1 MYHNVKGN
9 REGADVLFIHE
20 CMTPLILL
28 MLRLMVVLDL
38 RMHYNNT
45 MNQEWNVISQKKL
58 VDSPWYKLN
67 IETVRLPSGKVLDDY
82 YVREGMN
89 AVLIVPRTHEGKFL
103 LVRQYKH
110 GAQQSVIEFP
120 AGKIDAGESA
130 LIAAKRELYEETGGT
145 SSLFV
150 EGPTFFEDPTNSRVK
165 IAIVFADNVT
175 IKHRQH
181 LDDNED
187 IEVMHVTPD
196 ELRGMLMNGELS
208 VAASV
213 AAGWMAL
220 EGGDNMKR
228 HKSGTVNQV
237 LKKEN

>member
-1 MYHNVKGN
+1 MICSDCECVN
-9 REGADVLFIHE
+9 VLFIHR

-28 MLRLMVVLDL
+28 MLQLMVVLDL
-38 RMHYNNT
+38 KIHYNNT

-67 IETVRLPSGKVLDDY
+67 IETVRLSSGKVLDDY

-181 LDDNED
+181 LDDSED
-187 IEVMHVTPD
+187 IEVIQLTTD
-196 ELRGMLMNGELS
+196 ELRTMLMNNELS

-213 AAGWMAL
+213 AAGWIAL
-220 EGGDNMKR
+220 ER
-228 HKSGTVNQV
+228 RW
-237 LKKEN
+237 

>member
-120 AGKIDAGESA
+120 AGKIDAGEAA

-181 LDDNED
+181 LDDTED
-187 IEVMHVTPD
+187 IEVIQLTPD
-196 ELRGMLMNGELS
+196 GLRTMLMNNELS

-213 AAGWMAL
+213 AAGWIAL
-220 EGGDNMKR
+220 EGR
-228 HKSGTVNQV
+228 W
-237 LKKEN
+237 

>member
-1 MYHNVKGN
+1 MYHNLKGN
-9 REGADVLFIHE
+9 CECANVLFIHE
-20 CMTPLILL
+20 CMTPFILL
-28 MLRLMVVLDL
+28 MLQLMVVLGL
-38 RMHYNNT
+38 RMHYNST
-45 MNQEWNVISQKKL
+45 MNRDWSIIDRKKL

-130 LIAAKRELYEETGGT
+130 LIAAKRELYEETGGA

-187 IEVMHVTPD
+187 IEVIQLTPD
-196 ELRGMLMNGELS
+196 GLRTMLMNNELS

-213 AAGWMAL
+213 AAGWIAL
-220 EGGDNMKR
+220 ER
-228 HKSGTVNQV
+228 RW
-237 LKKEN
+237 

>member
-9 REGADVLFIHE
+9 REGADALFIHE
-20 CMTPLILL
+20 CMTSLILL
-28 MLRLMVVLDL
+28 MLQLMVVLDL
-38 RMHYNNT
+38 KIHYNHT

-58 VDSPWYKLN
+58 VDSQWYKLN

-145 SSLFV
+145 YIF
-150 EGPTFFEDPTNSRVK
+150 
-165 IAIVFADNVT
+165 
-175 IKHRQH
+175 
-181 LDDNED
+181 
-187 IEVMHVTPD
+187 
-196 ELRGMLMNGELS
+196 
-208 VAASV
+208 
-213 AAGWMAL
+213 
-220 EGGDNMKR
+220 
-228 HKSGTVNQV
+228 
-237 LKKEN
+237 

>member
-9 REGADVLFIHE
+9 CERVNVLVIHRG
-20 CMTPLILL
+20 MTPLILL
-28 MLRLMVVLDL
+28 MLQLMVVLDL
-38 RMHYNNT
+38 KIHYNNT

-130 LIAAKRELYEETGGT
+130 LIAAKRELYEETGGA

-187 IEVMHVTPD
+187 IEVIQLTPD
-196 ELRGMLMNGELS
+196 GLRTMLMNNELS

-220 EGGDNMKR
+220 ERRWQHEYIRVWDNNP
-228 HKSGTVNQV
+228 SVC
-237 LKKEN
+237 

>member
-1 MYHNVKGN
+1 
-9 REGADVLFIHE
+9 
-20 CMTPLILL
+20 
-28 MLRLMVVLDL
+28 MVVLDL
-38 RMHYNNT
+38 KIHYNHT

-58 VDSPWYKLN
+58 VDSQWYKLN

-145 SSLFV
+145 YIF
-150 EGPTFFEDPTNSRVK
+150 
-165 IAIVFADNVT
+165 
-175 IKHRQH
+175 
-181 LDDNED
+181 
-187 IEVMHVTPD
+187 
-196 ELRGMLMNGELS
+196 
-208 VAASV
+208 
-213 AAGWMAL
+213 
-220 EGGDNMKR
+220 
-228 HKSGTVNQV
+228 
-237 LKKEN
+237 

>member
-1 MYHNVKGN
+1 
-9 REGADVLFIHE
+9 
-20 CMTPLILL
+20 
-28 MLRLMVVLDL
+28 
-38 RMHYNNT
+38 MHYNNT

-187 IEVMHVTPD
+187 IEVIQLTTD
-196 ELRGMLMNGELS
+196 ELRTMLMNNELS

-213 AAGWMAL
+213 AAGWIAL
-220 EGGDNMKR
+220 ER
-228 HKSGTVNQV
+228 RW
-237 LKKEN
+237 

>member
-1 MYHNVKGN
+1 MVYHNLKGN
-9 REGADVLFIHE
+9 CECANVLFMHG
-20 CMTPLILL
+20 CMTSLVLL
-28 MLRLMVVLDL
+28 MLLLMVVLGL

-187 IEVMHVTPD
+187 IEVIQPTTD
-196 ELRGMLMNGELS
+196 ELRTMLMNNELS

-213 AAGWMAL
+213 AAGWIAL
-220 EGGDNMKR
+220 ER
-228 HKSGTVNQV
+228 RWQH
-237 LKKEN
+237 EEA

>member
-1 MYHNVKGN
+1 
-9 REGADVLFIHE
+9 
-20 CMTPLILL
+20 
-28 MLRLMVVLDL
+28 
-38 RMHYNNT
+38 

-58 VDSPWYKLN
+58 VDSQWYKLN

-89 AVLIVPRTHEGKFL
+89 AVLIVPRTHEGKVL

-120 AGKIDAGESA
+120 AGKIDAG
-130 LIAAKRELYEETGGT
+130 GGT

-165 IAIVFADNVT
+165 IAIVFANNVT

-187 IEVMHVTPD
+187 IEVIQPTTD
-196 ELRGMLMNGELS
+196 ELRTMLMNNELS

-220 EGGDNMKR
+220 ER
-228 HKSGTVNQV
+228 RQ
-237 LKKEN
+237 

>member
-1 MYHNVKGN
+1 MYYNLKGN
-9 REGADVLFIHE
+9 CECANVLFIHR

-28 MLRLMVVLDL
+28 MLQLMVVLDL
-38 RMHYNNT
+38 KIHYNNT
-45 MNQEWNVISQKKL
+45 MNQEWNVISRKKL

-67 IETVRLPSGKVLDDY
+67 IETVRLPSGKVFDDY

-196 ELRGMLMNGELS
+196 ELRGMLMNNELS
-208 VAASV
+208 VAASI
-213 AAGWMAL
+213 AAGWIAL
-220 EGGDNMKR
+220 ERRWQHEYIRVWDNNP
-228 HKSGTVNQV
+228 SFD
-237 LKKEN
+237 

>member
-1 MYHNVKGN
+1 
-9 REGADVLFIHE
+9 
-20 CMTPLILL
+20 
-28 MLRLMVVLDL
+28 
-38 RMHYNNT
+38 

-175 IKHRQH
+175 INHGQH

-187 IEVMHVTPD
+187 IEVIQLTTD
-196 ELRGMLMNGELS
+196 ELRTMLMNNELS

-213 AAGWMAL
+213 AAGWIAL
-220 EGGDNMKR
+220 ER
-228 HKSGTVNQV
+228 RW
-237 LKKEN
+237 

>member
-1 MYHNVKGN
+1 M
-9 REGADVLFIHE
+9 FIRR

-28 MLRLMVVLDL
+28 MLQLMVVLDL
-38 RMHYNNT
+38 KIHYNNT
-45 MNQEWNVISQKKL
+45 MNQEWNVISRKKL

-89 AVLIVPRTHEGKFL
+89 AVLIVPRTQEGKFL

-120 AGKIDAGESA
+120 AGKIDAGEAA

-175 IKHRQH
+175 INKPG
-181 LDDNED
+181 
-187 IEVMHVTPD
+187 IEK
-196 ELRGMLMNGELS
+196 
-208 VAASV
+208 AS
-213 AAGWMAL
+213 
-220 EGGDNMKR
+220 
-228 HKSGTVNQV
+228 
-237 LKKEN
+237 

>member
-1 MYHNVKGN
+1 
-9 REGADVLFIHE
+9 
-20 CMTPLILL
+20 
-28 MLRLMVVLDL
+28 
-38 RMHYNNT
+38 
-45 MNQEWNVISQKKL
+45 MNQEWNIISQKKL

-82 YVREGMN
+82 YVREGMNAVLIVPRTHMN

-130 LIAAKRELYEETGGT
+130 LIAAKRELYEETGGI

-165 IAIVFADNVT
+165 IAIVFANNVT

-187 IEVMHVTPD
+187 IEVIQLTTD
-196 ELRGMLMNGELS
+196 ELRTMLMNNELS

-213 AAGWMAL
+213 AAGWMTL
-220 EGGDNMKR
+220 ER
-228 HKSGTVNQV
+228 RQ
-237 LKKEN
+237 

>member
-130 LIAAKRELYEETGGT
+130 LIAAKREL
-145 SSLFV
+145 
-150 EGPTFFEDPTNSRVK
+150 
-165 IAIVFADNVT
+165 
-175 IKHRQH
+175 
-181 LDDNED
+181 
-187 IEVMHVTPD
+187 
-196 ELRGMLMNGELS
+196 S

-213 AAGWMAL
+213 AAGWIAL
-220 EGGDNMKR
+220 ER
-228 HKSGTVNQV
+228 RW
-237 LKKEN
+237 

>member
-1 MYHNVKGN
+1 
-9 REGADVLFIHE
+9 
-20 CMTPLILL
+20 
-28 MLRLMVVLDL
+28 
-38 RMHYNNT
+38 
-45 MNQEWNVISQKKL
+45 
-58 VDSPWYKLN
+58 
-67 IETVRLPSGKVLDDY
+67 
-82 YVREGMN
+82 MN

-187 IEVMHVTPD
+187 IEVIQLTTD
-196 ELRGMLMNGELS
+196 ELRTMLMNNELS

-213 AAGWMAL
+213 AAGWIAL
-220 EGGDNMKR
+220 ER
-228 HKSGTVNQV
+228 RW
-237 LKKEN
+237 